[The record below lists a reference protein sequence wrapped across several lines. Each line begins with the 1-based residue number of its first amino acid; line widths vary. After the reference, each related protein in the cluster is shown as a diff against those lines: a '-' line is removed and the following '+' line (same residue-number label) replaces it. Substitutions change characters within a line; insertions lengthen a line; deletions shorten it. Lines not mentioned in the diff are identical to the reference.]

1 VATTRAFGMGARR
14 PFDDLVAALTGGGC
28 TPDVAHGAATEIQI
42 GLEFRGADIALRV
55 VDNGGGFVV
64 DLDAESAENEE
75 HLGLLGMQERASRIR
90 GRLSIT
96 SRPGAGTVVE
106 VTAPADGK

>member
-1 VATTRAFGMGARR
+1 
-14 PFDDLVAALTGGGC
+14 
-28 TPDVAHGAATEIQI
+28 
-42 GLEFRGADIALRV
+42 
-55 VDNGGGFVV
+55 VV

-90 GRLSIT
+90 GRLSII